1 LPPQSKLPPQ
11 ATLSPQSKIASSEQN
26 CLLRAMPPQSKIASP
41 EQNCFPRAKL
51 LPQSK
56 IASPEQVFKKDLS
69 NACKKKLPPQSKFSK
84 KTCPMHVYNIK
95 LDD

>member
-11 ATLSPQSKIASSEQN
+11 ATLSPQSKIASS
-26 CLLRAMPPQSKIASP
+26 
-41 EQNCFPRAKL
+41 
-51 LPQSK
+51 
-56 IASPEQVFKKDLS
+56 EQVFKKDLS